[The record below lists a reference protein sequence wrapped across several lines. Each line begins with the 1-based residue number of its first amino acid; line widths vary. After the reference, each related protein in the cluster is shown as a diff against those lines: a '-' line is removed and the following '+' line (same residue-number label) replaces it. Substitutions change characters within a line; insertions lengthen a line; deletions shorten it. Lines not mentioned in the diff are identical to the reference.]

1 MADLPVERAS
11 LPARAPFHASA
22 PSPIPPSG
30 PLHGDGARTERKK
43 RTPVLALACLVILE
57 LVASTALGL
66 LAWKEHRL
74 NIELEREISTIG
86 VVGEKA

>member
-1 MADLPVERAS
+1 MADLPAERAS

-22 PSPIPPSG
+22 PSPIPSSG
-30 PLHGDGARTERKK
+30 PVHGDGARTARKK
-43 RTPVLALACLVILE
+43 RTPMLALAGLVVLE
-57 LVASTALGL
+57 LAASTALGL

>member
-1 MADLPVERAS
+1 MADLPAERAS
-11 LPARAPFHASA
+11 LLTGAPFHASA

-30 PLHGDGARTERKK
+30 PVHVDGARSARKK

-74 NIELEREISTIG
+74 NIQLEREISTIG

>member
-1 MADLPVERAS
+1 MADLPVVRAS

-22 PSPIPPSG
+22 LSPIPPSG

-57 LVASTALGL
+57 LAASTALGL

-74 NIELEREISTIG
+74 NIELERESRTIG
-86 VVGEKA
+86 VVGAKA